1 MVEKYHFRS
10 FLGAFLPGLAL
21 NFKESKLFAM
31 TTTFSFTPDQV
42 AAYHRDGYLLVKH
55 FCKPEEARVL
65 YDTAIEDDAMQKNAL
80 DLNDQ
85 TGKKTR
91 LSLWFTPGDDRFGYL
106 TRSEKMVKG
115 VSQLL
120 DSDAPVCHFH
130 SKLMQKEPRVGG
142 AWEWHQDY
150 GYWYKNQFMFP
161 DQLISV
167 LVALTPANKANGCLQ
182 VIRGSHKL
190 GRVNHGF
197 AGEQVGADMVMVNN
211 ALKTMELVYCELEP
225 GDALFFHPNL
235 LHRSEA
241 NLSDH
246 PRWSIISCYSSQSNL
261 AYNETSTAWNTPVSI
276 VPDEAIMGWK
286 AKSLSEA
293 DFLKKENDPA
303 LKETGWE
310 KSVQVK

>member
-1 MVEKYHFRS
+1 MS
-10 FLGAFLPGLAL
+10 FNL
-21 NFKESKLFAM
+21 
-31 TTTFSFTPDQV
+31 TPLQIE
-42 AAYHRDGYLLVKH
+42 AYHRDGYLIVPR
-55 FCKPEEARVL
+55 FCSDEEVHLL
-65 YDTAIEDDAMQKNAL
+65 YNTALEDDAMRKNAL

-85 TGKKTR
+85 SGKKTR
-91 LSLWFTPGDDRFGYL
+91 LSLWFTPGNDVFGYL
-106 TRSEKMVKG
+106 TRSEKMINAT
-115 VSQLL
+115 SQLL

-161 DQLISV
+161 DHLISV
-167 LVALTPANKANGCLQ
+167 MVALTPATKENGCLQ
-182 VIRGSHKL
+182 VIKGSHKI

-211 ALKTMELVYCELEP
+211 ALKTMELVYVELQA
-225 GDALFFHPNL
+225 GDALFFHSNI

-241 NLSDH
+241 NLSEY
-246 PRWSIISCYSSQSNL
+246 PRWSIISCYCAQSNL
-261 AYNETSTAWNTPVSI
+261 AYNETSTSWKTPVAV
-276 VPDEAIMGWK
+276 VPDEAILTWP
-286 AKSLSEA
+286 AESLSNA

-310 KSVQVK
+310 KEVEIK

>member
-1 MVEKYHFRS
+1 MNS
-10 FLGAFLPGLAL
+10 ILSNQQL
-21 NFKESKLFAM
+21 KE
-31 TTTFSFTPDQV
+31 
-42 AAYHRDGYLLVKH
+42 YHRDGYLILKG
-55 FCKPEEARVL
+55 FFSKAEIDKL
-65 YDTAIEDDAMQKNAL
+65 YSTALEDDAMRKNAL

-85 TGKKTR
+85 SGKKTK
-91 LSLWFTPGDDRFGYL
+91 LSLWFTPGNDVFGYM
-106 TRSEKMVKG
+106 TRSQRIVQAIKP
-115 VSQLL
+115 LL
-120 DSDAPVCHFH
+120 NSDSPVCHFH

-167 LVALTPANKANGCLQ
+167 MVALTEANKKNGCLQ
-182 VIRGSHKL
+182 IIPGSHKL

-197 AGEQVGADMVMVNN
+197 AGEQVGADMVMVEN
-211 ALKTMELVYCELEP
+211 ALKTMPLLYCELEP
-225 GDALFFHPNL
+225 GDTLIFHSNL

-241 NLSDH
+241 NLSDR

-261 AYNETSTAWNTPVSI
+261 SYNETSTAWKEPLQI
-276 VPDEAIMGWK
+276 VPDEAILNWK
-286 AKSLSEA
+286 AESLSQA

-310 KSVQVK
+310 KEASVK

>member
-1 MVEKYHFRS
+1 MS
-10 FLGAFLPGLAL
+10 FAL
-21 NFKESKLFAM
+21 TS
-31 TTTFSFTPDQV
+31 SQI
-42 AAYHRDGYLLVKH
+42 AAYHQDGYLLIKQ
-55 FCKPEEARVL
+55 FCSKPEVDKL
-65 YDTAIEDDAMQKNAL
+65 YNTALEDNAMRKNAL

-85 TGKKTR
+85 SGKKTK
-91 LSLWFTPGDDRFGYL
+91 LSLWFTPGNDVFGYL
-106 TRSEKMVKG
+106 TRSEKMING
-115 VSQLL
+115 VAALL

-167 LVALTPANKANGCLQ
+167 MVALTPANQENGCLQ
-182 VIRGSHKL
+182 VVKGSHKM

-211 ALKTMELVYCELEP
+211 ALQTMELVYCELEA

-241 NLSDH
+241 NLSEH
-246 PRWSIISCYSSQSNL
+246 PRWSIISCYCSQSNL
-261 AYNETSTAWNTPVSI
+261 AYNESSQSWKVPVNI
-276 VPDEAIMGWK
+276 VPDEALLHWD
-286 AKSLSEA
+286 ATSLSEA
-293 DFLKKENDPA
+293 DFLQKENDPA

-310 KSVQVK
+310 KEVSMGDQKKI

>member
-1 MVEKYHFRS
+1 MTHEQ
-10 FLGAFLPGLAL
+10 LATY
-21 NFKESKLFAM
+21 E
-31 TTTFSFTPDQV
+31 
-42 AAYHRDGYLLVKH
+42 RDGCLVVKS
-55 FCKPEEARVL
+55 FCTRAEIDKL
-65 YDTAIEDDAMQKNAL
+65 YSTALEDDAMRKNAL

-85 TGKKTR
+85 SGKKTR
-91 LSLWFTPGDDRFGYL
+91 LSLWFTPGNDVFGYL
-106 TRSEKMVKG
+106 IRSEKMVHA
-115 VSQLL
+115 VAQLMGNT
-120 DSDAPVCHFH
+120 APVCHFH

-167 LVALTPANKANGCLQ
+167 MIALTPANKENGCLQ

-211 ALKTMELVYCELEP
+211 ALQTMPLVYCELEP

-241 NLSDH
+241 NLSEH
-246 PRWSIISCYSSQSNL
+246 PRWSLISCYNLQSNL
-261 AYNETSTAWNTPVSI
+261 AYAETSTSWKTPVQV
-276 VPDEAIMGWK
+276 VPDDAILNWK
-286 AKSLSEA
+286 GGSLSEA

-310 KSVQVK
+310 ETVKTS